1 MLFWLRCAERRG
13 RRSVASEISLSA
25 AWYVL
30 VVGLMLLIALGCTT
44 FKGEYAD
51 PKSVEI
57 VDESWNETDGRVVA
71 EKVVQNML
79 AQPWLGRYQA
89 KTKQRPI
96 VVVGD
101 VENRTDEHIDTQALV
116 SYIADELINSGSVRF
131 VDGEAREQILKEM
144 RHQTESGEVAKS
156 AAKQRGQQIGADFL
170 LVGFVSSTAQVQK
183 KLKLVTYQ
191 IQFRLTDLTT
201 SEIIWSNKELIKKR
215 FRRGTLRL

>member
-1 MLFWLRCAERRG
+1 MLFWWWCAQRRI
-13 RRSVASEISLSA
+13 RRLVMSTLSCRVWYASA
-25 AWYVL
+25 AGLVL
-30 VVGLMLLIALGCTT
+30 FVVVGCTT
-44 FKGEYAD
+44 FRGEYAD

-71 EKVVQNML
+71 EKVVQSML
-79 AQPWLGRYQA
+79 SQPWLAQYQA

-116 SYIADELINSGSVRF
+116 SYMADELINSGSVRF

-144 RHQTESGEVAKS
+144 RHQTESGEVAKG

-170 LVGFVSSTAQVQK
+170 LVGFVSSTVQVQK

-191 IQFRLTDLTT
+191 IQFRLTDLAT